1 MEVYKFGGAS
11 VRNGENIRQ
20 LAKIVSSA
28 PRPLVVVV
36 SAMGKTTNALERI
49 VDAYFFHNRDWQEE
63 FRKLWDYHFSVARDL
78 FDEGKEVF
86 GQLESLFSRLE
97 DILSAQPS
105 MNYDYDYDRIVHFGE
120 LLSTTII
127 SHYLNDIGIKNT
139 WIDARSVIKTDSN
152 FRQADIDWGA
162 TGELIKQKIDFRD
175 TGLYITQGFIA
186 SDHNGQPVTLGREG
200 SDFSAA
206 IFAWALGASRL
217 TVWKDVDGIYSAD
230 PKYYPEARR
239 FDRLSY
245 RETTELAYYG
255 AKVIHPKTLKPLKDK
270 SIPLHVRSFLS
281 PDRGGTVITDF
292 DQDLEPRIPV
302 VIIKEEQTL
311 VSVSH
316 SDGSFITEPDMEL
329 IFSMINRHKINNN
342 VMQRSALSLSFC
354 VDYHRVHLPSLIE
367 DLKRYFR
374 VKYNTD
380 LRLITIRHYDGET
393 IKKMTAGKEILLHQQ
408 SRTNAYFVV
417 R

>member
-20 LAKIVSSA
+20 LGQILASA

-63 FRKLWDYHFSVARDL
+63 LNALKNYHFTVAREL
-78 FDEGKEVF
+78 FNENNKVLAHLEG
-86 GQLESLFSRLE
+86 LFSSLE
-97 DILSAQPS
+97 AILTTQPS

-139 WIDARSVIKTDSN
+139 WLDARSVIKTDSN
-152 FRQADIDWGA
+152 YRQANIDWDI
-162 TGELIKQKIDFRD
+162 TGQLIKQKIDFRD
-175 TGLYITQGFIA
+175 TDLYITQGFIA

-206 IFAWALGASRL
+206 IFAWALEASKL

-245 RETTELAYYG
+245 RETT
-255 AKVIHPKTLKPLKDK
+255 
-270 SIPLHVRSFLS
+270 
-281 PDRGGTVITDF
+281 
-292 DQDLEPRIPV
+292 
-302 VIIKEEQTL
+302 
-311 VSVSH
+311 
-316 SDGSFITEPDMEL
+316 
-329 IFSMINRHKINNN
+329 
-342 VMQRSALSLSFC
+342 
-354 VDYHRVHLPSLIE
+354 
-367 DLKRYFR
+367 
-374 VKYNTD
+374 
-380 LRLITIRHYDGET
+380 
-393 IKKMTAGKEILLHQQ
+393 
-408 SRTNAYFVV
+408 
-417 R
+417 

>member
-11 VRNGENIRQ
+11 VHNANNIRQ

-28 PRPLVVVV
+28 PRPLVVVI

-49 VDAYFFHNRDWQEE
+49 VDSYFFHNSDWLEE
-63 FRKLWDYHFSVARDL
+63 LDKLRHYHYSIAREL
-78 FDEGKEVF
+78 FEYGHGIFHILD
-86 GQLESLFSRLE
+86 SLFSRLKKQ
-97 DILSAQPS
+97 LHSQPS

-127 SHYLNDIGIKNT
+127 SHYLNDIGIKNI
-139 WIDARSVIKTDSN
+139 WIDALSVIKTDSN
-152 FRQADIDWGA
+152 YRQANIDWDA
-162 TGELIKQKIDFRD
+162 TKQLIQEKINFHGTD
-175 TGLYITQGFIA
+175 LYITQGFIA
-186 SDHNGQPVTLGREG
+186 SDHNSQPVTLGREG

-206 IFAWALGASRL
+206 IFAWALDADRM

-230 PKYYPEARR
+230 PRYYPGARR

-245 RETTELAYYG
+245 RETIELAYYG

-270 SIPLHVRSFLS
+270 SIPLHVRSFLF
-281 PDRGGTVITDF
+281 PDKEGTIITDF
-292 DQDLEPRIPV
+292 AQDLEPRMPV
-302 VIIKEEQTL
+302 VIVKEQQTL
-311 VSVSH
+311 ISVSH
-316 SDGSFITEPDMEL
+316 LDGSFITEPDMEL
-329 IFSMINRHKINNN
+329 IFSLINRHKINNN

-367 DLKRYFR
+367 ALKRHFL

-380 LRLITIRHYDGET
+380 LRLITIRHYDNET
-393 IKKMTAGKEILLHQQ
+393 IKKMTAGKEVLLHQQ
-408 SRTNAYFVV
+408 SRSNAYFVV